1 MKYAF
6 ASAALMA
13 FVQAYGDEGSYPD
26 QYVLDA
32 PEGMPESRLRYREV
46 NGKFRFGKTGADYK
60 KVEKKCR
67 RAVKEFDAYCH
78 NAG

>member
-6 ASAALMA
+6 ASVALIA

-26 QYVLDA
+26 QYVKTA
-32 PEGMPESRLRYREV
+32 PEGMPESRQRYRVV

-60 KVEKKCR
+60 NVEKKCR
-67 RAVKEFDAYCH
+67 KAVREFDAYCH